1 MENAAAHAFAK
12 QWIAAWK
19 HRDLEALLKHYS
31 EDVEFRSPLATRLI
45 GADSGTIHGK
55 ETLRSYF
62 RSALA
67 AYPGD
72 LDIELLGVYQG
83 IDSVV
88 VLFRARGRQG
98 AEFMEF
104 NGDKV
109 VHRALAHAQAV

>member
-1 MENAAAHAFAK
+1 MENAAAQAFAK

-19 HRDLEALLKHYS
+19 HRDLEALLRHYS
-31 EDVEFRSPLATRLI
+31 EDVEFRSPLAIRLI

-62 RSALA
+62 RTALA
-67 AYPGD
+67 AYPQD

-83 IDSVV
+83 IGSVV

-104 NGDKV
+104 NRDNLV
-109 VHRALAHAQAV
+109 RRARAHSLAV